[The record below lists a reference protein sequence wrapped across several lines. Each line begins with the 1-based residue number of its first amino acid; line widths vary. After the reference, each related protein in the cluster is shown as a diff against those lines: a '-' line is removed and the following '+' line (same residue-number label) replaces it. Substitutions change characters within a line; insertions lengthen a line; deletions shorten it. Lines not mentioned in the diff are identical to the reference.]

1 MTLELDGFLWK
12 PKPGTTVTA
21 EEFAYA
27 RAVMQDIHRAVEW
40 NPWVQEDRAEEYAA
54 ALEVIG
60 QWTRAEPGYRPQSA
74 DELRSTID
82 QQVAADRA
90 RLDAER
96 ERAQQDRAER
106 AARYDRERD
115 EARLALLGQLAILA
129 GKSKERDQLASG
141 ELYPAMEDERRQE
154 KLAKLDVDI
163 KAAAR
168 SVDEL
173 ALVVGDAEAVWD
185 EHGWLPS
192 ERRALA
198 LEIFAEQRVNEVREL
213 RGRVA
218 AQRPDP
224 NTARGRSGPN
234 RSGEALLRDT
244 ARLRFLEAIPPLH
257 AGDMCSECPTPAAWH
272 SLATTFNLDP
282 SEDVGRVDGPCPA
295 WPWWREWVVEE
306 ARRQILA
313 LAEHKGE
320 PPVVVQRPIAVIDSG
335 LPIEEVI
342 ARLNAVQADHPGA
355 QVRRGSGNSWEIWP
369 PDEAK

>member
-21 EEFAYA
+21 EEFARA
-27 RAVMQDIHRAVEW
+27 RSVMRDIHRAVEW
-40 NPWVQEDRAEEYAA
+40 NPWVREDRAEEYAA

-60 QWTRAEPGYRPQSA
+60 QWTRAEPGYRPQSPE
-74 DELRSTID
+74 ELRSTID

-96 ERAQQDRAER
+96 ERAKQARAER

-115 EARLALLGQLAILA
+115 EARLALLGQMAILA
-129 GKSKERDQLASG
+129 GKNKERDQLASG
-141 ELYPAMEDERRQE
+141 KLYPAMEDERRQE
-154 KLAKLDVDI
+154 KLDVDI

-168 SVDEL
+168 TVDEL
-173 ALVVGDAEAVWD
+173 TLIVGDADAVWD
-185 EHGWLPS
+185 ENGWLPS

-198 LEIFAEQRVNEVREL
+198 LKIFAEQRVSEVREL

-218 AQRPDP
+218 AQRPDT
-224 NTARGRSGPN
+224 NTASRRSGPN
-234 RSGEALLRDT
+234 RSGETLLRDT

-257 AGDMCSECPTPAAWH
+257 AADMCSECPTPAAWH
-272 SLATTFNLDP
+272 SLATTLNLDP
-282 SEDVGRVDGPCPA
+282 SEDVGRVDGPSPA

-306 ARRQILA
+306 ARPQILA

-320 PPVVVQRPIAVIDSG
+320 PPWNMSSG
-335 LPIEEVI
+335 
-342 ARLNAVQADHPGA
+342 G
-355 QVRRGSGNSWEIWP
+355 
-369 PDEAK
+369 

>member
-21 EEFAYA
+21 EEFARA
-27 RAVMQDIHRAVEW
+27 RSVMQDIHRTVEW
-40 NPWVQEDRAEEYAA
+40 NPWVQDDRAEEYAA
-54 ALEVIG
+54 ALQVIG

-74 DELRSTID
+74 EELRSAID
-82 QQVAADRA
+82 QQVAVDRA

-115 EARLALLGQLAILA
+115 EARLALLGQMAILA
-129 GKSKERDQLASG
+129 DKTRERDQLASR
-141 ELYPAMEDERRQE
+141 ELYPAMEDERRQAQ
-154 KLAKLDVDI
+154 LAKLELDI

-168 SVDEL
+168 AVEEL
-173 ALVVGDAEAVWD
+173 TLVVGDPDAVWD

-198 LEIFAEQRVNEVREL
+198 LEIFAERRVNEVREL

-218 AQRPDP
+218 AQRLDP
-224 NTARGRSGPN
+224 STARGRSRRAPV
-234 RSGEALLRDT
+234 GEALLRDV
-244 ARLRFLEAIPPLH
+244 ARLRFLEAIPPLD
-257 AGDMCSECPTPAAWH
+257 AADMCSECPTPAAWH
-272 SLATTFNLDP
+272 SLAVTFHLDP
-282 SEDVGRVDGPCPA
+282 PEDVGDVDGPCPA
-295 WPWWREWVVEE
+295 WPWWREWLDE

-313 LAEHKGE
+313 LASHKGE
-320 PPVVVQRPIAVIDSG
+320 PPVAARRPIAVIDSG

-355 QVRRGSGNSWEIWP
+355 QVRGGTGNSWEIWP
-369 PDEAK
+369 PGEA